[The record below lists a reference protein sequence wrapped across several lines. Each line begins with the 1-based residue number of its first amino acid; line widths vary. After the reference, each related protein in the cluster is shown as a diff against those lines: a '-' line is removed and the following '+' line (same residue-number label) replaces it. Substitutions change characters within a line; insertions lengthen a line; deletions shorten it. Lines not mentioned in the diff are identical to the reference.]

1 MLPPTLDASAEAFA
15 AQVAAKRHTPVDVD
29 AMLQAMA
36 AEGRKTATEM
46 IGRGTYAGVKPPK
59 VRYSHD
65 AMARLLLENP
75 WMHQNDLAAYFG
87 RSPGWISTIITCDA
101 FQAHYASLQA
111 EMLDP
116 ELQLTLRERFKALT
130 EQSLRV
136 LQEKLSKPA
145 DQVSEQ
151 LALRAADLGAKS
163 LGLGGNAP
171 PPAAPNPAEY
181 LPALA
186 ERLLRLQGGAR
197 QGVSDAKIV
206 YEAADLRS
214 AVPQQSDGARQSD
227 GIPNVNIG

>member
-1 MLPPTLDASAEAFA
+1 MPPPPLDASAEAFA
-15 AQVAAKRHTPVDVD
+15 AEIAAKRHTPVDVD
-29 AMLQAMA
+29 AMLAAMA
-36 AEGRKTATEM
+36 QEGRAVAVER
-46 IGRGTYAGVKPPK
+46 IGAGTRPSARAPK
-59 VRYSHD
+59 IRYSHD

-75 WMHQNDLAAYFG
+75 WMHQNDLAVYFS
-87 RSPGWISTIITCDA
+87 RTPGWISTIITSDA
-101 FQAHYASLQA
+101 FKAHYSSLQ
-111 EMLDP
+111 EELLDP

-145 DQVSEQ
+145 DQISDQ

-186 ERLLRLQGGAR
+186 ERLLRLQGGSRPQPIEDATIVSESVD
-197 QGVSDAKIV
+197 QG
-206 YEAADLRS
+206 S
-214 AVPQQSDGARQSD
+214 AVPQAGNL
-227 GIPNVNIG
+227 PNVSRG

>member
-1 MLPPTLDASAEAFA
+1 MPAPQLPPSADAFA
-15 AQVAAKRHTPVDVD
+15 AEVAARRHTPIDVD
-29 AMLQAMA
+29 AMLANMA

-46 IGRGTYAGVKPPK
+46 IGRGSYPSVRPPAK

-171 PPAAPNPAEY
+171 APAAPNPAEY

-197 QGVSDAKIV
+197 QGVSDAKLV

-214 AVPQQSDGARQSD
+214 AVPQQNPDA
-227 GIPNVNIG
+227 